1 MATVIDSLL
10 IELGL
15 DSSKFD
21 KAQKKSVDELRK
33 FDEANQKTSKN
44 IQRSSKETAIGFE
57 KARDS
62 LISFGVA
69 AFGASAFVSF
79 VSTMTAGNAAL
90 GRNSQLL
97 GLSARELDAWG
108 GVLKSVGGT
117 ADEFQGSLQAL
128 QAGVAGI
135 KLGNGEIILKP
146 LARLNALGSI
156 DINKGTVDIFK
167 LSEALKKFRET
178 NGEQLT
184 YSLAQQLGIDKNTFM
199 VLMQG
204 ESAVRK
210 LYDASY
216 LVSGVNEKNTASA
229 QKLQAQF
236 GALANTLGGV
246 KNSIMDEVYPA
257 LGLLATGAEV
267 GAEKFIAINK
277 ATDGW
282 VSNTLLL
289 GGAMGSLNLA
299 LKAIGVTVSTGAFAL
314 VGKLFGAL
322 GLLLHSKDV
331 GENQED
337 LDAQLLRDL
346 KLSSG
351 GGSRSFRNKNPGN
364 IKYGDYAKA
373 HGATGADTEGFAI
386 FPNME
391 TGASAQTA
399 LINQKEQQGLN
410 TLRKLIYGSGK
421 TQGWLGSG
429 ADLKDAPN
437 YLADLAKKTGINPD
451 QILLPNQTETIRKA
465 QEMHEGMTG
474 PNATAPMGSA
484 ANTTTNTVDIQNVN
498 VHTQAT
504 DPNMIANSIG
514 TALKNNSL
522 INAGIVGNR

>member
-1 MATVIDSLL
+1 LATVIDSLL

-44 IQRSSKETAIGFE
+44 IQRSSKETALGFE

-97 GLSARELDAWG
+97 SLSARELDAWG

-117 ADEFQGSLQAL
+117 ADDFQGSLQAL

-135 KLGNGEIILKP
+135 KLGNAAILTP
-146 LARLNALGSI
+146 LARLGALGSV
-156 DINKGTVDIFK
+156 DINKGTVDILK

-204 ESAVRK
+204 EDAVRK

-216 LVSGVNEKNTASA
+216 KVSGVNEKNTASA

-236 GALANTLGGV
+236 GALVNTLGGV

-314 VGKLFGAL
+314 VGKLFGAV
-322 GLLLHSKDV
+322 GLLLHSGNL

-346 KLSSG
+346 KSSSG

-364 IKYGDYAKA
+364 MKYGDFAKE
-373 HGATGADTEGFAI
+373 HGATGEDKGGFAI

-399 LINQKEQQGLN
+399 LINQKEQKGLN

-421 TQGWLGSG
+421 TPGWLGSG
-429 ADLKDAPN
+429 DDLKDAPS
-437 YLADLAKKTGINPD
+437 YLADLTKKTGINPD